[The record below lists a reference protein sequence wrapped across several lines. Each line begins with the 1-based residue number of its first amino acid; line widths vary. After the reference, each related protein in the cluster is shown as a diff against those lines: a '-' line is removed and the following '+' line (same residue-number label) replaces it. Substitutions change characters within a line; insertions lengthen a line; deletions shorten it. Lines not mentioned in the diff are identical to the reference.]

1 LRIGERDRTVL
12 IEHFANTAE
21 DEFKETQLNLL
32 NILAENSK
40 DAVAIQYFTSYPEAN
55 DIGDFY
61 AAGPSARSLYYGV
74 AQVPYSILDGGDR
87 KFNYTSENK
96 LESSNIQKRM
106 LEQSDFAISVQQ
118 EVQGSVLLVSSTV
131 KSKVNISDVAINAR
145 IAVIE
150 KNIING
156 DDIIDNVLRAMLPDP
171 AGKLIEREWL
181 EDDSVIVYQTWQI
194 PDGVIADSLMTIVFV
209 QDEDN
214 DEIYQ
219 VGYTDI
225 FTTVTSIDDDV
236 VNHESYYSVY
246 PNPMADHF
254 TIGINKLQNSDVE
267 INLYN
272 SIGVSVKSEVLQSGD
287 LTKEIN
293 MNDLPL
299 GVYYLELKSNN
310 IIHSKKI
317 VKSN

>member
-1 LRIGERDRTVL
+1 VL

-87 KFNYTSENK
+87 KFSYTSENK

-106 LEQSDFAISVQQ
+106 LEQSDFTISVQQ

-131 KSKVNISDVAINAR
+131 KSKANISNLGFIAR
-145 IAVIE
+145 IAVVE

-156 DDIIDNVLRAMLPDP
+156 TDTINNVLRSMLPDP

-181 EDDSVIVYQTWQI
+181 EDDSVVIYQTWQI
-194 PDGVIADSLMTIVFV
+194 PDGVNSDSLKTIVFI

-225 FTTVTSIDDDV
+225 FSTVTSTNGELVDV
-236 VNHESYYSVY
+236 ENYYSVY
-246 PNPMADHF
+246 PNPMSDHF

-272 SIGVSVKSEVLQSGD
+272 SIGVRVRSEVLQSGD